1 MSLHPSQAARADVS
15 VREREMSYVSEF
27 LFVDPSVDDIETILC
42 GLRPGVEAKVLDA
55 CVPAARQVALALE
68 EVRDLDAVHF
78 IARGASG
85 RVNFAAGEWSLATL
99 ARDAESLAA
108 IGRSLA
114 TRGERG
120 LWS

>member
-1 MSLHPSQAARADVS
+1 MAC
-15 VREREMSYVSEF
+15 VSEF

-55 CVPAARQVALALE
+55 CVPAARQIALALE

-78 IARGASG
+78 IAHGASG

-99 ARDAESLAA
+99 ARDADSLGAIAPSLAP
-108 IGRSLA
+108 
-114 TRGERG
+114 RGDVR
-120 LWS
+120 L